1 VDGVSKA
8 IDLNPNLALAY
19 AARGLAY
26 EHKGDRDRA
35 IADYSK
41 AIELDPNLAP
51 AKEGLKRLG
60 VSL

>member
-1 VDGVSKA
+1 MSKTLE
-8 IDLNPNLALAY
+8 LNPKYALAY
-19 AARGLAY
+19 GSRGLAY
-26 EHKGDRDRA
+26 ETKGDYDRA

-60 VSL
+60 LSP